1 MENDEYTEVNQRLS
15 MARQENQMMRQKAPL
30 SHQSLQRQE
39 LEVVSRYEQMSR
51 DQEATMVHDYYYSV
65 SKMLR

>member
-51 DQEATMVHDYYYSV
+51 DQEATMVHDYYS
-65 SKMLR
+65 